1 MPNWNQ
7 VLVEITGKSSVS
19 PIDSV
24 RRDYLRQ
31 LSEHTKRNVIAYY
44 SGWLSQQQN
53 APTLS
58 INDED
63 KNAFMATIHNLDRT
77 KGLDLILHTPGGDL
91 AAAESLVDY
100 LRRMFGT
107 DIRAIVPQLAM
118 SAGTMIA
125 CSTKEIVMGKES
137 NLGPIDPQ
145 FNGIPASGVLEEFK
159 RAVKEIKDD
168 PTAIPLWQSIIGKY
182 HPSFIGNCEKAI
194 EWSEKIVRDWLI
206 TGMFKGRKNAD
217 KLAEKVVKEFSD
229 RSTTYNHARHLHIDH
244 CIKSGLKIIHLE
256 KDALLQDLV
265 LTVHHAFMHT
275 FAMSRALKIVENH
288 LGVAMV
294 RNRADK

>member
-7 VLVEITGKSSVS
+7 VLDEITSRSSVS
-19 PIDSV
+19 PIDTV

-58 INDED
+58 VNDED
-63 KNAFMATIHNLDRT
+63 KNAFMATVHNLDRT

-107 DIRAIVPQLAM
+107 DIRAIVPQLSM

-125 CSTKEIVMGKES
+125 CSAKEIVMGKES

-159 RAVKEIKDD
+159 RAIKEIKDD

-182 HPSFIGNCEKAI
+182 PPSFIGNCEKAI

-229 RSTTYNHARHLHIDH
+229 RTTTYNHARHLNIDH
-244 CIKSGLKIIHLE
+244 CIKSGLKIVRLE
-256 KDALLQDLV
+256 KDPVLQDLV

>member
-1 MPNWNQ
+1 MTTPFLSPAGRPRKRTDAQLNQ
-7 VLVEITGKSSVS
+7 VLEEITGKSSVS

-125 CSTKEIVMGKES
+125 CSTKKS
-137 NLGPIDPQ
+137 
-145 FNGIPASGVLEEFK
+145 S
-159 RAVKEIKDD
+159 
-168 PTAIPLWQSIIGKY
+168 W
-182 HPSFIGNCEKAI
+182 
-194 EWSEKIVRDWLI
+194 
-206 TGMFKGRKNAD
+206 
-217 KLAEKVVKEFSD
+217 
-229 RSTTYNHARHLHIDH
+229 ARN
-244 CIKSGLKIIHLE
+244 
-256 KDALLQDLV
+256 Q
-265 LTVHHAFMHT
+265 T
-275 FAMSRALKIVENH
+275 
-288 LGVAMV
+288 
-294 RNRADK
+294 

>member
-1 MPNWNQ
+1 MPSWNQ
-7 VLVEITGKSSVS
+7 VLTEITGKAAVS

-31 LSEHTKRNVIAYY
+31 LSEYTGRNVIAYY

-53 APTLS
+53 IPALAV
-58 INDED
+58 NDED
-63 KNAFMATIHNLDRT
+63 KNAFMATIHNLDRVR
-77 KGLDLILHTPGGDL
+77 GLDLMLHTPGGDL

-107 DIRAIVPQLAM
+107 NIRAIVPQLAM

-125 CSTKEIVMGKES
+125 CSTSEIVMGKES

-145 FNGIPASGVLEEFK
+145 FNGIPANGVLEEFK
-159 RAVKEIKDD
+159 RAIREIKAD
-168 PTAIPLWQSIIGKY
+168 PAAIPLWQSIIGKY
-182 HPSFIGNCEKAI
+182 HPSFIGTCEKAV
-194 EWSEKIVRDWLI
+194 EWSEKIVREWLV
-206 TGMFKGRKNAD
+206 TGMFKGRRNAG

-229 RSTTYNHARHLHIDH
+229 RTTTYNHARHLNIDH
-244 CIKSGLKIIHLE
+244 CINSGLKIVKLE
-256 KDALLQDLV
+256 NDPQLQDLV

-275 FAMSRALKIVENH
+275 FAMTPALKIVENQN
-288 LGVAMV
+288 GVALIRM
-294 RNRADK
+294 RAPN